1 MKYQV
6 FPLKKMSYAVKI
18 EFLSFTCEGIKVA
31 MTSSMSATSKYYHS
45 IACVCL
51 FILKSG
57 ALKNK
62 MEFSNQLPNFDIN
75 FFDDEQKERFVP
87 LTDNEVNNLIETWEE
102 NVNKKN
108 KR

>member
-1 MKYQV
+1 
-6 FPLKKMSYAVKI
+6 
-18 EFLSFTCEGIKVA
+18 
-31 MTSSMSATSKYYHS
+31 
-45 IACVCL
+45 
-51 FILKSG
+51 
-57 ALKNK
+57 

-87 LTDNEVNNLIETWEE
+87 MTDNEVNNLIETWEE

>member
-1 MKYQV
+1 M
-6 FPLKKMSYAVKI
+6 
-18 EFLSFTCEGIKVA
+18 
-31 MTSSMSATSKYYHS
+31 HS

-57 ALKNK
+57 ALKTK
-62 MEFSNQLPNFDIN
+62 MEFSNQLPKFDIN

-87 LTDNEVNNLIETWEE
+87 MTDNEVNNLIKTWEE